1 MSTKITSFNLQAVVR
16 ETGIKPET
24 LRAWERRHGLPRPER
39 SSGGQRIYSRRDIE
53 ALHWL
58 KLRRLEGLSISNAAR
73 RWHTLESEGRD
84 PLQEYALAPE
94 QYFSGYNWSEHAP
107 FEGEEISSDDDGISV
122 ACSEWASACKEFDEP
137 GAQRALAQAFAQ
149 FSVEAVCIHVLC
161 KGLREFGEEWHA
173 GRVSTQQVSFATSQA
188 MQRIKALLGTC
199 PPPTRP
205 GLVLLACPHGE
216 SHTFGL
222 ALLHLVLKRKG
233 VGTVFLGEN
242 LLQSELETTLS
253 RIQPD
258 LVVLVSQQL
267 RSAGN
272 LLEMSELISRQDV
285 PVAFG
290 GRIFNLSEVIRCKVP
305 GSFLGTDL
313 QQAGGKA
320 ESLLETPDPRVSA
333 APSNNRFE
341 DLISRYRASLFRI
354 SSMVQSTERGTPPG
368 WAMLGRPSYSINSTM
383 MSALQLGD
391 PSLVSLEAEWISTF
405 LASRKIPVS
414 TLEEYLS
421 LGISAVQTVLGVEGG
436 PIVSMLET
444 IGKDV
449 RQCYGDN

>member
-1 MSTKITSFNLQAVVR
+1 MSTRIQSFNLQAVVR

-24 LRAWERRHGLPRPER
+24 LRAWERRHGLPRPAR

-53 ALHWL
+53 SLHWL
-58 KLRRLEGLSISNAAR
+58 KQRRLEGLSIKNAAE

-84 PLQEYALAPE
+84 PLEEQALAPD
-94 QYFSGYNWSEHAP
+94 QYFYANHWTEDVLL
-107 FEGEEISSDDDGISV
+107 EGGESSSDDDGITV
-122 ACSEWASACKEFDEP
+122 VFSEWTSACKEFDEP
-137 GAQRALAQAFAQ
+137 RAQRILGQAFTQ
-149 FSVEAVCIHVLC
+149 FPVEAVCIDVLC

-188 MQRIKALLGTC
+188 MQRIKVLLGTC

-216 SHTFGL
+216 NHTFGL
-222 ALLHLVLKRKG
+222 ALLHLILKRKG
-233 VGTVFLGEN
+233 IRTVFLGEN
-242 LLQSELETTLS
+242 LLPSELETTLS

-272 LLEMSELISRQDV
+272 LLEMSELINRQDV

-290 GRIFNLSEVIRCKVP
+290 GRIFNLSEVIRCNVP
-305 GSFLGTDL
+305 GSFLGTDI
-313 QQAGGKA
+313 QQAGGRV
-320 ESLLETPDPRVSA
+320 ESLLETPDPQVRA
-333 APSNNRFE
+333 APSINGFE
-341 DLISRYRASLFRI
+341 DLISSYSASLFKI
-354 SSMVQSTERGTPPG
+354 SALVHRTERGTPPG
-368 WAMLGRPSYSINSTM
+368 WAMLGRPSYSINSAM
-383 MSALQLGD
+383 MSALRLGD

-405 LASRKIPVS
+405 LSSREIPVA

-421 LGISAVQTVLGVEGG
+421 LGISAVQTVLGVDGG

-449 RQCYGDN
+449 RQCYGES